1 MSAIAPVLMLD
12 IAATELSAE
21 DRELIAHPATG
32 GLIFF
37 SRNFESRAQITEL
50 VRSIREVR
58 PEILIAVDQ
67 EGGRVQR
74 FREGFHRLPPMAAL
88 AERYQKDAHQAQSD
102 ATALGALMASE
113 LVDCGIDISFAPV
126 LDLDFGHSSVIGDRS
141 FGATA
146 DQVVAL
152 AGAFIDG
159 MKQAG
164 MAATGKHFP
173 GHGHVAAD
181 SHLELPVDD
190 RPLEEIQAA
199 DLVPFAKLAP
209 ALAGIMPAHVVYGQ
223 VDEQPAGFSSYWLQQ
238 VLRQQLG
245 FKGVIFSDDL
255 GMAGAAFAGGF
266 ADRAAAALDAGC
278 DMVLVCNDRDG
289 TFQVLE
295 YLEGRAFDTP
305 LVSATTLA
313 AQASAVPAEQLQA
326 AARLADEMTGAV

>member
-88 AERYQKDAHQAQSD
+88 SERYQKDAQQAQSD

-209 ALAGIMPAHVVYGQ
+209 ALAGIMPAHVVYRQ

-289 TFQVLE
+289 AVQVLQ
-295 YLEGRAFDTP
+295 YLEGRAFGTP

-313 AQASAVPAEQLQA
+313 AQASAVPTEQIQA